1 MTTRARLHLHVFA
14 PALTSD
20 DGRPLAAVEGMER
33 ALPGLRLAWRLSE
46 AGRPIA
52 LPQREAW
59 LAESAAG
66 GEFGLLC
73 NGDESYPVTM
83 DGQRLGPSDSP
94 GGEPLLQVHAKLPQD
109 EPVVAAAAD
118 MLEHV
123 AEGVRAR
130 WGVMAPGPVRQVI
143 AAQVG
148 PKLGNPEGPP
158 LGLPALKLPWN
169 IRSPKVPRYLGWIN
183 YWSAAAAEAISFPD
197 PSRDAELLA
206 RARRTASGGWVVSLT
221 EAPLDLDN
229 PAHHEALKRAYARFP
244 AIGGRTEKPA

>member
-1 MTTRARLHLHVFA
+1 MITRARLHLHVFA
-14 PALTSD
+14 PALTCD
-20 DGRPLAAVEGMER
+20 DERPLAAVEGMER
-33 ALPGLRLAWRLSE
+33 AFPRLRLAWRLSE
-46 AGRPIA
+46 AGLPIA

-73 NGDESYPVTM
+73 NGDESYPVTVS
-83 DGQRLGPSDSP
+83 GRRESARSSP
-94 GGEPLLQVHAKLPQD
+94 GGEPLLLVHAQLPQD
-109 EPVVAAAAD
+109 KAVVAASAD

-130 WGVMAPGPVRQVI
+130 WGVVAPGSVRLVI
-143 AAQVG
+143 AAQTG
-148 PKLGNPEGPP
+148 PKSGRPEGPP

-183 YWSAAAAEAISFPD
+183 YWSAATAEAIGFPD

-206 RARRTASGGWVVSLT
+206 RARRTASGGWVVRFS
-221 EAPLDLDN
+221 EEPLDLDN
-229 PAHHEALKRAYARFP
+229 PLHLEVLKWAYERFP
-244 AIGGRTEKPA
+244 EVGGRAEA